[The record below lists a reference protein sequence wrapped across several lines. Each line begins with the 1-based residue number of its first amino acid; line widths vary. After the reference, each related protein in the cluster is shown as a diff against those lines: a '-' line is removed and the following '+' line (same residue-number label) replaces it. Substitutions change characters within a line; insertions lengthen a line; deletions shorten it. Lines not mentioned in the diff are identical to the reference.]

1 MRVHRTAGVM
11 AVALLAAAGFAV
23 SAGGQTGEVSQPFE
37 FSGEPEDFVVPAG
50 ICSVTVDAFGA
61 AGGDYLGR
69 EIPTVGGLGG
79 RATATIPVTPGETL
93 IVRVGG
99 RGTDSDIPN
108 GLTAEAD
115 GDASA
120 ADVTVAV
127 FGPGGFN
134 GGGDGGDTADDAGAG
149 GGGGSDVRQGG
160 DALENRV
167 VVGGGGGGGGGTDN
181 EPGIG
186 DGGAGGGT
194 EGDPGE
200 DSHLGS
206 IGGGG
211 GTQDAGGAA
220 GPNDATAGDGEF
232 GVGGVGGVGGNE
244 SNDGG
249 GGGGGGFFGGGG
261 GEGDTPGT
269 DDGGGGGGGSGFG
282 PSGVAF
288 ETGVQEGDGFVTI
301 SYDPATDSCPPP
313 AAAPAAIELVP
324 RFTG

>member
-1 MRVHRTAGVM
+1 MMRIRRSAGAV

-23 SAGGQTGEVSQPFE
+23 PAGGQSGEVSEPFE
-37 FSGEPEDFVVPAG
+37 FSGEAEDFVVPAG
-50 ICSVTVDAFGA
+50 VCSVTIDAFGA
-61 AGGDYLGR
+61 AGGDYLGT

-79 RATATIPVTPGETL
+79 RATAIVPVTPGETL
-93 IVRVGG
+93 VVRVGG

-108 GLTAEAD
+108 GTVAEAD
-115 GDASA
+115 GDVSV

-134 GGGDGGDTADDAGAG
+134 GGGDGGDTSDDAGAG

-167 VVGGGGGGGGGTDN
+167 VVAGGGGGGGGTDN

-194 EGDPGE
+194 EGEPGE
-200 DSHLGS
+200 DSWLGS

-211 GTQDAGGAA
+211 GTQDAGGA
-220 GPNDATAGDGEF
+220 GGTTDATAGDGDL
-232 GVGGVGGVGGNE
+232 GVGGIGGVGE
-244 SNDGG
+244 FDNDGG
-249 GGGGGGFFGGGG
+249 GGGGGGYYGGGG
-261 GEGDTPGT
+261 GAGDTGST

-282 PSGVAF
+282 PAGVAF
-288 ETGVQEGDGFVTI
+288 ETGAQEGDGFVTI
-301 SYDPATDSCPPP
+301 TYNPATDSCPP
-313 AAAPAAIELVP
+313 AVAIELEP
-324 RFTG
+324 TFTG